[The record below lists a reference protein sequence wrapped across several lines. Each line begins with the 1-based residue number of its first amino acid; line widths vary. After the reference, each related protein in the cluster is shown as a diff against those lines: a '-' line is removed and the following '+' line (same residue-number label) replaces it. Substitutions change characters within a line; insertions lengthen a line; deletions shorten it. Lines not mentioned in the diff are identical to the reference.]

1 MYEEIKK
8 MIEEAGEDIIDFR
21 YGVSEK
27 WIQLAEERL
36 NIRFPESY
44 KWWLRNYGGG
54 GIYGEEIYGIY
65 EQDFDT
71 VVGGDIVYMHEI
83 NKKHPIYPS
92 NALVIGRGID
102 QVFYFNLAIVPED
115 GEYPIYEF
123 FTGEKYADNFI
134 EFLKRRIL
142 ED

>member
-1 MYEEIKK
+1 MPIAFTAELLLGALATYET
-8 MIEEAGEDIIDFR
+8 ACASII
-21 YGVSEK
+21 
-27 WIQLAEERL
+27 
-36 NIRFPESY
+36 
-44 KWWLRNYGGG
+44 WLRNYGGG
-54 GIYGEEIYGIY
+54 EIYGEEIYGIY

>member
-1 MYEEIKK
+1 MYEEIEKI
-8 MIEEAGEDIIDFR
+8 IEEAEDDIDFR
-21 YGVSEK
+21 CGVSEK

-36 NIRFPESY
+36 SIILPESY

-54 GIYGEEIYGIY
+54 EIYGEEIYGIY

-71 VVGGDIVYMHEI
+71 VAGGDIVYMHEL
-83 NKKHPIYPS
+83 NQKQNIYPS
-92 NALVIGRGID
+92 NALLIGRGID
-102 QVFYFNLAIVPED
+102 QVFYFNLSIVPED